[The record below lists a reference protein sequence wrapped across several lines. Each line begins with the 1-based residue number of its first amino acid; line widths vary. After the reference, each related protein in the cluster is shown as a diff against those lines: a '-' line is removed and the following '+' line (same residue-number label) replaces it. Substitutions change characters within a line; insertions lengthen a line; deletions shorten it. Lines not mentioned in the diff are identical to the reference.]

1 MRAVDE
7 EIEGHQCCQCSR
19 VGSVCENEHRA
30 GVPITWTCSVCGNYV
45 CIDCALRMPGS
56 APPELY
62 EETLCSEECRQRS
75 GAPSDSV
82 ARARGLISHHE
93 LVELRA
99 IVANWKGCEQV
110 EIVNS
115 GDLQDRIAR
124 ACQALG
130 IFFGIEQQIV
140 DTGQMLE
147 ALALKAQEKD

>member
-1 MRAVDE
+1 MV
-7 EIEGHQCCQCSR
+7 EIIVGNQCCRCR
-19 VGSVCENEHRA
+19 REGSVGRTEHRT
-30 GVPITWTCSVCGNYV
+30 GVPITWKCSVCRNFV
-45 CIDCALRMPGS
+45 CIDCALRLPGS
-56 APPELY
+56 VPPELY

-93 LVELRA
+93 LIELRA

-110 EIVNS
+110 ELVGC

-130 IFFGIEQQIV
+130 IFFGIEHVIV
-140 DTGQMLE
+140 ETGQMLE
-147 ALALKAQEKD
+147 KLALKAQEKD